1 MDRQEAIREAARLAN
16 EYIKNR
22 NDAEQKHKELNQ
34 LWGGQTQC
42 KKIIMKKCSYKRVSS
57 LI

>member
-1 MDRQEAIREAARLAN
+1 MDRQEAIRKAARLAN

-34 LWGGQTQC
+34 LWGGQT
-42 KKIIMKKCSYKRVSS
+42 
-57 LI
+57 